1 MERVAPGGEGGGGEG
16 GGGEGQPVFG
26 SHVAKRGRVA
36 WGRALLQITEQLAEE
51 RGLRERLLAIERP
64 SLSRCRHQRLQE
76 LDAPGSGA
84 SRPGRLKMACVS
96 VRPLPASSGMDGG
109 TPCSTYIVIKQ
120 VRTAIS
126 SARSFPAFRLGGI
139 T

>member
-51 RGLRERLLAIERP
+51 CGLRERLLAIALP
-64 SLSRCRHQRLQE
+64 KKTSNSL
-76 LDAPGSGA
+76 
-84 SRPGRLKMACVS
+84 
-96 VRPLPASSGMDGG
+96 
-109 TPCSTYIVIKQ
+109 TYC
-120 VRTAIS
+120 
-126 SARSFPAFRLGGI
+126 
-139 T
+139 